1 MAHCYNCNTT
11 VVSLTRHDFNCCKC
25 EETEGICVDGGR
37 DYLKRSYNP
46 GISKVKDQSLSL
58 GLIPSLP
65 TIDKCAQITTEGLGL
80 LECLFGSTFI
90 ELSDY
95 NPIEVEILE
104 SVGLIRK
111 VGTIAVAT
119 TLLKRINK
127 YGNYFTK
134 IHL

>member
-25 EETEGICVDGGR
+25 EE
-37 DYLKRSYNP
+37 
-46 GISKVKDQSLSL
+46 
-58 GLIPSLP
+58 
-65 TIDKCAQITTEGLGL
+65 TTEGLGL